1 LRDGATLVRGADD
14 VIEALGRPRFLRH
27 RAKPPARVRSERSP
41 RARNA
46 LPPGGVEALVLSR
59 LSVTPLEEDQL
70 IRDTG
75 QTPRAIAQA
84 LAVLEMA
91 GRITR
96 SPGGR
101 VALSE
106 RAT

>member
-1 LRDGATLVRGADD
+1 ML
-14 VIEALGRPRFLRH
+14 E
-27 RAKPPARVRSERSP
+27 
-41 RARNA
+41 
-46 LPPGGVEALVLSR
+46 R
-59 LSVTPLEEDQL
+59 LSVTPLDEDQL

-75 QTPRAIAQA
+75 RPPREIAQA

-101 VALSE
+101 VALTG
-106 RAT
+106 AA

>member
-1 LRDGATLVRGADD
+1 L
-14 VIEALGRPRFLRH
+14 P
-27 RAKPPARVRSERSP
+27 RVRS
-41 RARNA
+41 
-46 LPPGGVEALVLSR
+46 LPPGGVEALVLER
-59 LSVTPLEEDQL
+59 LSVTPLDEDQL

-101 VALSE
+101 VALNG
-106 RAT
+106 AT

>member
-1 LRDGATLVRGADD
+1 
-14 VIEALGRPRFLRH
+14 VIEALGAPATSS
-27 RAKPPARVRSERSP
+27 AKPVVAQSQLTPVSP
-41 RARNA
+41 TET

-101 VALSE
+101 VALNG
-106 RAT
+106 AA

>member
-1 LRDGATLVRGADD
+1 LGAPATSS
-14 VIEALGRPRFLRH
+14 
-27 RAKPPARVRSERSP
+27 AKPVVAQSQLTPVSP
-41 RARNA
+41 TET

-101 VALSE
+101 VALNG
-106 RAT
+106 AA